1 MNTAKKTSK
10 IKSKNISIK
19 NRRKTPISEEELD
32 YLAESFLEHND
43 DLPVV
48 QMLIEELGEE
58 RAKERIKDGYRAMDP
73 NSPYVM

>member
-1 MNTAKKTSK
+1 MKTGKKTTNIKSHKITAK
-10 IKSKNISIK
+10 
-19 NRRKTPISEEELD
+19 RRRSTPLTEEELD
-32 YLAESFLEHND
+32 NLAESFLEHND

-48 QMLIEELGEE
+48 QQLIEELGEE